1 MRKSRFFAVVGLML
15 VSTTIFAASVTP
27 KQLKEARESVYK
39 WVDDYCYYS
48 LFRDG
53 EYSQWKF
60 NDLFESLESDIFND
74 FLPDQS
80 ATTAQDY
87 ATTVIDA
94 DIYDFYVSTKNVHV
108 EKESINDGVYRC
120 ELSMGRT
127 ISCKLKNDDSYFYP
141 EKKYTARIKLSYS
154 FAEKRMACERITSN
168 DDIHVESILHTDSTN
183 EYINYSDTA
192 ALLQSDE
199 ICLISRRLK
208 YAAAD
213 EHFVSIAKDTL
224 KNNIHFGGQF
234 GLALFSAG
242 NIGNDFSQFTARIG
256 LVGGATFG
264 YYRQISLR
272 DRKRWGLEIS
282 ARFAQQ
288 NVRFSGEYHD
298 SYASVDPDGGQYL
311 RKTDITNY
319 KETIKRSVV
328 EIPIAVRFDCFVP
341 SRKDL
346 SVYGKLGVCLDY
358 DVFQKTSCQADAQY
372 SGYYDWL
379 FDVTMSQNGVYD
391 FGQFKLAQTA
401 NRSSIKQLGYGGL
414 AALGVQWFPTPKFSI
429 ESGVE
434 YCAMYHSIL
443 KDDDFKVSSDY
454 EHWNSASGLFKH
466 FLSHS
471 IVLQMTLNYNF

>member
-1 MRKSRFFAVVGLML
+1 MRKSRFFAAVSLML

-27 KQLKEARESVYK
+27 KQLKEARKSVYE
-39 WVDDYCYYS
+39 WVDNYKYHS
-48 LFRDG
+48 MFTDG
-53 EYSQWKF
+53 EHSQDEYY
-60 NDLFESLESDIFND
+60 NLFESPESEVFND
-74 FLPDQS
+74 FLPNQA
-80 ATTAQDY
+80 ATTAVDY
-87 ATTVIDA
+87 STTIVQSEHT
-94 DIYDFYVSTKNVHV
+94 FRVSTNNVHV
-108 EKESINDGVYRC
+108 ERESINNGVYQC
-120 ELSMGRT
+120 ELSMERT
-127 ISCKLKNDDSYFYP
+127 VSCRLKGDDSYFYP
-141 EKKYTARIKLSYS
+141 EKKYAARIKLSYS
-154 FAEKRMACERITSN
+154 FAEKRIVCESITSN

-192 ALLQSDE
+192 ALLQSSE
-199 ICLISRRLK
+199 ICLINRRLK

-224 KNNIHFGGQF
+224 KNNIHFGGQV
-234 GLALFSAG
+234 GLTLFSAG
-242 NIGNDFSQFTARIG
+242 NIGNDFSQFAAQMG

-272 DRKRWGLEIS
+272 DRKRWGVEIS

-288 NVRFSGEYHD
+288 NVSFTGEYHD
-298 SYASVDPDGGQYL
+298 SYISVDPDGGGYL

-346 SVYGKLGVCLDY
+346 SVYGKLGVCLGY
-358 DVFQKTSCQADAQY
+358 DVIQKTSCQADAQY

-379 FDVTMSQNGVYD
+379 FDVTISQNGVYN
-391 FGQFKLAQTA
+391 FGQFELAQTA

-414 AALGVQWFPTPKFSI
+414 VALGVQWFPTPKISI
-429 ESGVE
+429 EGGLE

-443 KDDDFKVSSDY
+443 NDDDFKVSSDY
-454 EHWNSASGLFKH
+454 EHWNSATGLFKY

-471 IVLQMTLNYNF
+471 IALQMTLNYNF